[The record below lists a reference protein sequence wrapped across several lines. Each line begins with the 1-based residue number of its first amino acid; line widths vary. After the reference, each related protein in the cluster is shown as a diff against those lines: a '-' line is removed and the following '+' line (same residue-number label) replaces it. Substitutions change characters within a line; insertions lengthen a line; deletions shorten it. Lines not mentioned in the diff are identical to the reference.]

1 MTATLA
7 WARKRSHGCRSVR
20 PSLSRFRGWRIECAF
35 PFVQGELR
43 RYVDENRLTAS
54 EKQEL
59 QVECRACR
67 ECAVFRSEKPF
78 LCVILIPPLS
88 PSGLPR
94 RQPQHGER

>member
-1 MTATLA
+1 MAA
-7 WARKRSHGCRSVR
+7 GPSVR
-20 PSLSRFRGWRIECAF
+20 HSAVSGVGGSCAF

-59 QVECRACR
+59 QVECRACG

-78 LCVILIPPLS
+78 LSVILIPPLS